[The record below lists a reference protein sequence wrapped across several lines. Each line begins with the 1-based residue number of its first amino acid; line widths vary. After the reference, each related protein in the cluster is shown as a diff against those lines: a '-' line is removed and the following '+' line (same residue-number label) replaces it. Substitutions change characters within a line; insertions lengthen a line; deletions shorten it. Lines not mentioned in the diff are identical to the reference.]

1 MSDLE
6 DFSPLR
12 VRNDIVHLLFSHHP
26 EFIRETEGQ
35 YLMDREQEDQLQKE
49 LKALESLTKLR
60 GQIEQEHG
68 ICQVDLLSEARAE
81 QEKEFE
87 QLWEAV

>member
-1 MSDLE
+1 
-6 DFSPLR
+6 
-12 VRNDIVHLLFSHHP
+12 
-26 EFIRETEGQ
+26 
-35 YLMDREQEDQLQKE
+35 MDREQEDQLQKE

-60 GQIEQEHG
+60 RQIEQEHG

-81 QEKEFE
+81 REKEFE